1 MQAKKFGPYM
11 NITDRFLNYT
21 RINTTTNRGKGA
33 AGIMPSSDGQM
44 ELAQLLAQ
52 ELETLGMQDIVLR
65 ETAILTAT
73 LPSNIPVELLPNDT
87 TIPTV
92 AFFAHLDTSAEQ
104 TNDTHAQIVHYHGG
118 DICLNHDLNIILKE
132 SEHPELCNYVGGDI
146 LVTDG
151 TCLLGADDKAAIAAI
166 MHTLQELKANPDIL
180 HGTVKVAFLPD
191 EEQGLRGAKAFD
203 VESFGADFGYTLD
216 CCGIG
221 EFVHENWNAGNAVV
235 TFTGQSAHPMSAK
248 GKLKNSLLMAHQFIS
263 MLPAGEAP
271 QYTEGREGYYW
282 VKEMAGNSAKTVLK
296 LDIRDFTQQ
305 GYRDRMVFLQNLADS
320 CATLW
325 GESAISIQ
333 LDDRY
338 ENVANSLEG
347 EARFPIDI
355 AKEAYTRNNIEMKA
369 IPMRGGYDGAVLSQ
383 KGLPCPNLFTGAH
396 NFHSIYEYLPV
407 KSLQA
412 ASSVVTEIIKITCE
426 RHIQ

>member
-1 MQAKKFGPYM
+1 M
-11 NITDRFLNYT
+11 NIIDRFLNYT
-21 RINTTTNRGKGA
+21 RINTTTSREKGA

-44 ELAQLLAQ
+44 ELAQLLVK
-52 ELETLGMQDIVLR
+52 ELTALGMEDIVLR

-73 LPSNIPVELLPNDT
+73 LPANIDVAQST
-87 TIPTV
+87 TSIPTV
-92 AFFAHLDTSAEQ
+92 SFFAHLDTSAEQ
-104 TNDTHAQIVHYHGG
+104 ANDTHAQMVNYQGG
-118 DICLNHDLNIILKE
+118 DICLNSALGIILKE
-132 SEHPELCNYVGGDI
+132 NEFPELANYVGDDI

-151 TCLLGADDKAAIAAI
+151 TSLLGADDKAAIAAI
-166 MHTLQELKANPDIL
+166 MNALQMLKANPDIP
-180 HGTVKVAFLPD
+180 HGIVKVAFLPD

-203 VESFGADFGYTLD
+203 VASFGADFGYTLD

-271 QYTEGREGYYW
+271 QYTDGREGYYW
-282 VKEMAGNSAKTVLK
+282 VKEQSGNSAKTVLK
-296 LDIRDFTQQ
+296 LDIRDFSKE
-305 GYRDRMVFLQNLADS
+305 GYRARMTFLQNLSDS
-320 CATLW
+320 CAQLW

-347 EARFPIDI
+347 DASFPINI
-355 AKEAYTRNNIEMKA
+355 AKEAYARNGITMKSV
-369 IPMRGGYDGAVLSQ
+369 PMRGGYDGAVLSQ
-383 KGLPCPNLFTGAH
+383 KGLPCPNIFTGAH

-412 ASSVVTEIIKITCE
+412 ASNVVIDVIKITAE
-426 RHIQ
+426 ETISVA